1 MRVTVKV
8 GLLFAALWIGVK
20 MVYYSTVTGAARYE
34 LTLPIFSNILF
45 LLLAISIGLYL
56 HKRKETEESNA
67 LNDIKNALS
76 AGVPYIVVVS
86 VFMYFYYSKI
96 DPEFNRHQRAETAMQ
111 LEKMLNN
118 PDDLEKMRESNSE
131 FEVMSVDEIR
141 ESIISNQEAMY
152 SPQAVT
158 TISLLG
164 LLLLATFNSIFVTIV
179 FRKLVFRGPPPG
191 RK

>member
-1 MRVTVKV
+1 MRVTVKF
-8 GLLFAALWIGVK
+8 GLIFAALWIGLK
-20 MVYYSTVTGAARYE
+20 MVYFSTVTGAARYD
-34 LTLPIFSNILF
+34 LTLPILSNILF
-45 LLLAISIGLYL
+45 LLLAISFGLYF

-76 AGVPYIVVVS
+76 AGVPYIVIVS

-96 DPEFNRHQRAETAMQ
+96 DPEFNSHQRAETAMQ

-118 PDDLEKMRESNSE
+118 PEDLQKMRESNSE

-179 FRKLVFRGPPPG
+179 YRKLIFRGPPPG